1 MDNFM
6 DKLARRF
13 NAGEIIKANAAAE
26 EKELARAKERTAEYE
41 RMMQEMRRLNLK
53 NVEITEQVQ
62 QLIRSG
68 IEGFEE
74 YDKTVLRNQ
83 EQVQG
88 LVQEQL
94 EQLVQEQV
102 QLLQKLTDEGFE
114 ASDRKNDEGIE
125 KVLQGTNAGLENTG
139 RQIKET
145 IASTGRE
152 TKESIVNTGR
162 ETKEIIA
169 NANRETK
176 ENLNTMSKEM
186 KEQLQ
191 RLEEKCGGKDL
202 DFSEIYTRLESLQNF
217 VNEQFNESV
226 AQNTENNANNR
237 LQLMKIQKDLE
248 EHIHRENVKVYR
260 NVQAAVNEQL
270 IVKTREMGDR
280 LDGVE
285 RSVKGIGTLKFLA
298 VLTFLAAAGALGLQI
313 ASLLNLL

>member
-125 KVLQGTNAGLENTG
+125 KVLQGTNAGIENTG

-145 IASTGRE
+145 IAS
-152 TKESIVNTGR
+152 TGR

-270 IVKTREMGDR
+270 IVKAREMGDR

>member
-94 EQLVQEQV
+94 EQLAQEQV
-102 QLLQKLTDEGFE
+102 QLIQKLTDEGFE
-114 ASDRKNDEGIE
+114 ASDKKNNEGIE

-139 RQIKET
+139 NQIKEIIT
-145 IASTGRE
+145 STGRE
-152 TKESIVNTGR
+152 TKESVVNTGR
-162 ETKEIIA
+162 ETREIIA

-186 KEQLQ
+186 KVQLQ

-248 EHIHRENVKVYR
+248 EHIHKENVKVYR

-270 IVKTREMGDR
+270 IVKAREMGDR
-280 LDGVE
+280 LDGME

-313 ASLLNLL
+313 ASLMNLL

>member
-94 EQLVQEQV
+94 EQLAQEQV
-102 QLLQKLTDEGFE
+102 QLIQKLTDEGFE
-114 ASDRKNDEGIE
+114 ASDKKNNEGIE

-139 RQIKET
+139 NQIKEIIT
-145 IASTGRE
+145 STGRE
-152 TKESIVNTGR
+152 TKESVVNTGR
-162 ETKEIIA
+162 ETREIIA

-186 KEQLQ
+186 KDQLQ

-248 EHIHRENVKVYR
+248 EHIHKENVKVYR

-270 IVKTREMGDR
+270 IVKAREMGDR
-280 LDGVE
+280 LDGME

-313 ASLLNLL
+313 ASLMNLL